1 MIIKEK
7 TAKIFRSGL
16 TIVSPVLN
24 TKVTY
29 YVKFHKKLDLNN
41 PRTLNE
47 KILWLK
53 LNDYWNNPLI
63 KQCADKYRVR
73 DYITQQGL
81 TDLLNPLIADYVD
94 VDQINWKDLPSSFAL
109 KLNVGCGCNIIIN
122 DKKDLN
128 VDRTKSVL
136 KKWMKKKFYLEHSE
150 MQYKDVKPRI
160 LVEKYLGDI
169 DGNRPQD
176 YKFYCMN
183 GECKAILLCVNR
195 DAEGHALYFFM
206 DRNWNVL
213 PFTWESE
220 KYSNLVPPKP
230 QKLDLAIN
238 NAEILAKKFPFVR
251 VDFYF
256 VNNEIV
262 FGELTFT
269 PAGGMDRD
277 LKYVPPH
284 EEKDVDHIF
293 GEMLSI
299 DDENYGG

>member
-1 MIIKEK
+1 MNIKDRM
-7 TAKIFRSGL
+7 AGSFRRTL
-16 TIVSPVLN
+16 TRISPMLN

-29 YVKFHKKLDLNN
+29 YVKFHKKLDLAH
-41 PRTLNE
+41 PVTLND

-53 LNDYWNNPLI
+53 FNTYWENPLI
-63 KQCADKYRVR
+63 KLCADKYRVR
-73 DYITQQGL
+73 EYITERGFKE
-81 TDLLNPLIADYVD
+81 LLNPIIGVYDD
-94 VDQINWKDLPSSFAL
+94 VEAIQWSNLPDKFAI
-109 KLNVGCGCNIIIN
+109 KLNMGCGCNIIVS
-122 DKKDLN
+122 DKKQMNLN
-128 VDRTKSVL
+128 VIKETL
-136 KKWMKKKFYLEHSE
+136 KKWMKSEYYLDHSE
-150 MQYKDVKPRI
+150 MQYKDVKHYI
-160 LVEKYLGDI
+160 IIENYLGKDNG
-169 DGNRPQD
+169 DLPED

-213 PFTWESE
+213 PYTWESE

-230 QKLDLAIN
+230 KNLDLAIN
-238 NAEILAKKFPFVR
+238 NAEALAKEFPFVR

-277 LKYVPPH
+277 LKYLPPH
-284 EEKDVDHIF
+284 DDKDVDHIL
-293 GEMLSI
+293 GEMLCI
-299 DDENYGG
+299 DD